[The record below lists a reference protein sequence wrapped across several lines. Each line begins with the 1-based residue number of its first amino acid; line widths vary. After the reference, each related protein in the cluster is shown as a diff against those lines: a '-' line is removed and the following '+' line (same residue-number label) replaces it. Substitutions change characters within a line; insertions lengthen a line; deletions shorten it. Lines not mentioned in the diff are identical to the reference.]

1 MTFSGVNSRAKT
13 LSEAA
18 PEVSVRRPVASAILL
33 GGILALAAVL
43 DVFHSG
49 VRSFWQDEATSVA
62 LAHLKWTPLAKVL
75 WYGENN
81 MALYYGIL
89 HVWIGA
95 VGDNEFAVRILSAV
109 AAVAAVG
116 ALYLLGVRMF
126 DRRVGLIAALLLSVN
141 AYQIRYGQEAR
152 SYSLLVLLVTLS
164 SLAYC
169 RMLERPQRTSAVL
182 YCTVSILAVYAH
194 FFAALVL
201 AAQWLSLVFVGRRA
215 PALKAVLASAGI
227 ICLFLVPLAFLAAR
241 NPHQVDWIPK
251 PGPKAILFLFYALTG
266 AGPTWAK
273 PLLLAYFV
281 ACAAAFG
288 VGVKQFVAGG
298 FSFVTWSYGFLAMW
312 LVVPVVVT
320 LAISVVKPI
329 FIIYYLI
336 ILLPPLV
343 LLAAAGISKIPTT
356 AGVAAAVVLI
366 AAMAVYED
374 AHFLWS
380 AADEDWRGAV
390 AYAASQVQ
398 PDDGFVFDPTYV
410 ETPFVY
416 YRPRLFAAGQPPP
429 AAFPWQWSWERIAG
443 GQPRIDRIPGKVVRT
458 LSSRYSR
465 IWLFSRRGET
475 DPRLAAALKA
485 GCARGTQRDFGAVTL
500 TLYGRCKP

>member
-1 MTFSGVNSRAKT
+1 M
-13 LSEAA
+13 A
-18 PEVSVRRPVASAILL
+18 PPILL
-33 GGILALAAVL
+33 GGILALGAVL
-43 DVFHSG
+43 AVFRSG

-62 LAHLKWTPLAKVL
+62 LAHLKWTSLAKVL
-75 WYGENN
+75 WHGENN
-81 MALYYGIL
+81 MALYYGVL

-95 VGDNEFAVRILSAV
+95 VGDRESAVRMFSAL
-109 AAVAAVG
+109 AAVGAVG
-116 ALYLLGVRMF
+116 ALYLLGARMF
-126 DRRVGLIAALLLSVN
+126 DRRVGFIAALLLSVN

-164 SLAYC
+164 SWAYC
-169 RMLERPQRTSAVL
+169 RVLERPHRANMVL
-182 YCTVSILAVYAH
+182 YCTASILAVYAH

-215 PALKAVLASAGI
+215 PALKAALASAGI
-227 ICLFLVPLAFLAAR
+227 ICLLLVPLAVLAAR
-241 NPHQVDWIPK
+241 NPHQVDWIPT

-266 AGPTWAK
+266 AAPTGAK
-273 PLLLAYFV
+273 ALLLAYFG

-288 VGVKQFVAGG
+288 VGVKQFAAGR
-298 FSFVTWSYGFLAMW
+298 FSRATWTYGFLVMW
-312 LVVPVVVT
+312 LAVPLVVT

-329 FIIYYLI
+329 FMMYYLI

-356 AGVAAAVVLI
+356 AGIAAAVVLI
-366 AAMAVYED
+366 VAMALYED
-374 AHFLWS
+374 ARYLWS

-390 AYAASQVQ
+390 AYAASQLQ

-416 YRPRLFAAGQPPP
+416 YRPRLFAAGEPPP
-429 AAFPWQWSWERIAG
+429 AAFPWDWSWERIAD
-443 GQPRIDRIPGKVVRT
+443 GQPRITRIPGEVVRT
-458 LSSRYSR
+458 LPSRYSR

-475 DPRLAAALKA
+475 EPRLTAVLAA